1 MSSRRPSFLMQLTTP
16 HQASSDVGRL
26 QRRITQFGRDQGLA
40 LFEQEYMCSFEAA
53 VLGSLYVEELRLARE
68 SGRIGK
74 VPVDRIVPVQTA
86 WDLGYDDATAIW
98 FIQVVGREV
107 RLVDYYEGNEAGFE
121 HYARIL
127 DDKAREH
134 GWRYGE
140 HWFPH
145 DTAHHELSTGVSRA
159 DTLRT
164 LGIDPTIVPVSYV
177 MDGVNGVRRLLS
189 RSWIDEQRCERGLA
203 ALQNYRR
210 EWEDERKVLKAKPV
224 HDWSSNGA
232 DALRTFAEG
241 FGDSTSPLP
250 GRRYYQAQ
258 PVSRTTSWAA

>member
-1 MSSRRPSFLMQLTTP
+1 VVHPGGRPRG
-16 HQASSDVGRL
+16 AAGRL
-26 QRRITQFGRDQGLA
+26 
-40 LFEQEYMCSFEAA
+40 
-53 VLGSLYVEELRLARE
+53 LR
-68 SGRIGK
+68 G
-74 VPVDRIVPVQTA
+74 
-86 WDLGYDDATAIW
+86 
-98 FIQVVGREV
+98 
-107 RLVDYYEGNEAGFE
+107 GNEAGFD

-127 DDKAREH
+127 DEKAREH
-134 GWRYGE
+134 GWRYGD

-164 LGIDPTIVPVSYV
+164 LGIDPTVVPVSHV

-210 EWEDERKVLKAKPV
+210 EWDDERKVLKAKPV
-224 HDWSSNGA
+224 HDWSSHGA

-241 FGDSTSPLP
+241 FGDTTGPLP